1 MTAERHLRGF
11 TLLELLVAVTI
22 LAFIAVG
29 AYRLLTDTVVAREQG
44 QRHLAQMQAL
54 QKAMILLQRDL
65 QQALLRPVRD
75 EFGDVQPAFYL
86 PQPNVM
92 EFTRRGWRNPL
103 GEARSELVRLR
114 YRLDNG
120 ELVRERWDML
130 DRVRTAQPERIVLL
144 DAVSDFSLR
153 VYEGGAWH
161 GEWPLLTAS
170 RSEGQDLPLPQG
182 VEIVFRREGLGEIRR
197 VILLPDS
204 VEVPS
209 AQTP

>member
-1 MTAERHLRGF
+1 MRAERRSLGF

-29 AYRLLTDTVVAREQG
+29 AYRLLADTVVAREQG
-44 QRHLAQMQAL
+44 QQHLAQMQAL
-54 QKAMILLQRDL
+54 QKAMNLLQRDL
-65 QQALLRPVRD
+65 QQVLLRPVRD

-92 EFTRRGWRNPL
+92 EFTRAGWRNPL
-103 GEARSELVRLR
+103 GQTRSELVRLR

-130 DRVRTAQPERIVLL
+130 DRVRTAQPERIALL
-144 DAVSDFSLR
+144 QGVSDFRLR
-153 VYEGGAWH
+153 VYAANDWH
-161 GEWPLLTAS
+161 GEWPLLTAR
-170 RSEGQDLPLPQG
+170 RSEGQDVPLPEG
-182 VEIVFRREGLGEIRR
+182 VEIVFRHPVFGEMRR
-197 VILLPDS
+197 VIVLPEN
-204 VEVPS
+204 VEAPG